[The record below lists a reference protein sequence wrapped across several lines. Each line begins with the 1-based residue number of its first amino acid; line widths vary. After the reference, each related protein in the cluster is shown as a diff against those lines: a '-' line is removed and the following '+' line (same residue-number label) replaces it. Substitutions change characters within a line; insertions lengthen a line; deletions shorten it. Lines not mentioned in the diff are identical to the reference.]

1 MDYTCIKIGMIRG
14 ETGLLKAW
22 KRGWSIDV
30 VPKNDI
36 ETIAKKVHKTKT

>member
-1 MDYTCIKIGMIRG
+1 MIRG
-14 ETGLLKAW
+14 EIGLLKGG
-22 KRGWSIDV
+22 KRGWSIGV